1 MNRIVIVGGPRCG
14 KSKLSKALRARGF
27 PTFCG
32 DPHDKVKEPEPGVT
46 YLRDGMGMESE
57 SSRYIVDNWLTMPG
71 PWVLEG
77 HIMARV
83 LRKWV
88 KDVLEKPEDYPSG
101 IGHTNWPC
109 DRIVVFPHQHP
120 DAEITTKQASMHRGV
135 IDTTWRGVRDY
146 FEGMT
151 IEIDWRRRELDGL
164 TPDALADLVLGQT

>member
-1 MNRIVIVGGPRCG
+1 MVDERIVIVGGPRTG
-14 KSKLSKALRARGF
+14 KSQLARALRRRGY

-46 YLRDGMGMESE
+46 YLLEGMGMGSD
-57 SSRYIVDNWLTMPG
+57 SSRYIVDNWLTMRG

-83 LRKWV
+83 IRKWM
-88 KDVLEKPEDYPSG
+88 KDHEAESAYPSADD
-101 IGHTNWPC
+101 WPF

-120 DAEITTKQASMHRGV
+120 DAEITTKQASMHKGV
-135 IDTTWRGVRDY
+135 IETTWRGVRDY

-164 TPDALADLVLGQT
+164 TPEALADLVLQ